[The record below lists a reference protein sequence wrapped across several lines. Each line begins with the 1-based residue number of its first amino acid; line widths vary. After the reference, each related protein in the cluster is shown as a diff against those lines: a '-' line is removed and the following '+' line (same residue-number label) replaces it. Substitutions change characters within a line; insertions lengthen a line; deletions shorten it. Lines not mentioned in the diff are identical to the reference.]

1 MSARPIRV
9 GLLSTIDAPLLG
21 RQIND
26 LLDLGCRIDTI
37 LFDSKIMSVK
47 DHEIHHERTA
57 GRMPPIPLD
66 TFEQAEIP
74 AYFVHNHNSSFTAK
88 LVQRLE
94 LDLLVNAGT
103 PRILTKEA
111 LAAPRIGVLNC
122 HPGMLPE
129 YRGCTCVEWA
139 VYLDEQVG
147 NTVHLMSEGIDEGDI
162 VMKEGLSFSSTDNY
176 RDVRLK
182 VFSAGSRLMA
192 RAVNEIQTRKI
203 NPGQFIP
210 QGKGEYRPVIDAVKM
225 ALVYRKLE
233 EGRYA
238 FQKKEH

>member
-1 MSARPIRV
+1 
-9 GLLSTIDAPLLG
+9 
-21 RQIND
+21 
-26 LLDLGCRIDTI
+26 
-37 LFDSKIMSVK
+37 
-47 DHEIHHERTA
+47 
-57 GRMPPIPLD
+57 MPPIPLD

-74 AYFVHNHNSSFTAK
+74 AYFVHNHNSNFTAK

-147 NTVHLMSEGIDEGDI
+147 NTVHLMSEGIDEGAI

-176 RDVRLK
+176 PDVRQK

-192 RAVNEIQTRKI
+192 RAVHEIQAKKI
-203 NPGQFIP
+203 DQGQFIP
-210 QGKGEYRPVIDAVKM
+210 QGKGEYRPIIDAAKM

-238 FQKKEH
+238 FQK